1 MFPAAGGGGR
11 GPGRGRSSGQ
21 DGGEVAGSRSL
32 GSRGPRWPEPQAPKP
47 PSPAVAVGGA
57 SLGTRAGA
65 GRGRAVR
72 LGGRGLTSRE
82 DACLPSDSGEQT
94 RARTFPSGRPA
105 TKPNL
110 PPLPF
115 SDARRRPQPLGLGL
129 TAPAGTDG
137 SAPAR
142 GKAERPA
149 PCPAARRGKLL
160 AWRAR
165 SRPALRPARMPG
177 GPVRPAHAEPPSF
190 SRVWGTRPCLMWV
203 ITPHHPP
210 ETRRPPRKP
219 PPVTSAATADAAWV
233 GP

>member
-21 DGGEVAGSRSL
+21 MTGVRWQAPGAWAAEARGGPS
-32 GSRGPRWPEPQAPKP
+32 PKP
-47 PSPAVAVGGA
+47 PSPRAQPLWQWAGPPWGPGLARGGA
-57 SLGTRAGA
+57 EPCLS
-65 GRGRAVR
+65 
-72 LGGRGLTSRE
+72 GRGLTSRE

-94 RARTFPSGRPA
+94 RARTFPSVRPA

-129 TAPAGTDG
+129 TAPAGTNG

-142 GKAERPA
+142 GKAERPV

-165 SRPALRPARMPG
+165 SHPALRPARMPG
-177 GPVRPAHAEPPSF
+177 DRSAPPTRSPLPSHGSGELGPASC
-190 SRVWGTRPCLMWV
+190 G
-203 ITPHHPP
+203 
-210 ETRRPPRKP
+210 
-219 PPVTSAATADAAWV
+219 
-233 GP
+233 